1 MARESESGLPIEPVY
16 GPDALTG
23 WDAEEKLGEPG
34 KYPFT
39 RGVYPTMYTGRPWTM
54 RQYAGFGTAMESNA
68 RYKQLIANGT
78 MGLSVAFDLPTQ
90 MGHDSDAP
98 IASGE
103 VGKVGVAIDSIDDMR
118 VLFGGIPLDKVSTSM
133 TINAPAALLL
143 LLYQL
148 VAEEQGVSADKLTG
162 TIQNDVL
169 KEYIA
174 RGTYIFPPKPSL
186 RLIADIFKYCKAE
199 IPKWN
204 TISISGYHMAEAGA
218 SPAQEIAFT
227 LADGIEYVRTAVAAG
242 MDVDDFAPR
251 LSFFFVA
258 RTTILEEVAKFRA
271 ARRIWARVMKEEF
284 GAKNPKSLML
294 RFHTQ
299 TAGVQLTAQQPEV
312 NLVRVAVQGLGAV
325 LGGTQSLHT
334 NSFDEAI
341 ALPTDKSARLAL
353 RTQQVLA
360 YETDVTAT
368 VDPFAGS
375 YVVEK
380 MTDDVEAAALELMGK
395 VEDLGGAVNAIEHGF
410 QKSEIERSAY
420 RIAQETDSGERVV
433 VGVNRFQLDE
443 EEPYEP
449 LRVDPAIEAQQA
461 DRLAKLRAE
470 RDQQAVDTALA
481 ALKKAAE
488 GEDNVLYP
496 MKDALRAGRRW
507 ARCATRCARSGVR
520 TCPRTPSEPGR
531 PLVRVPA
538 GDGGRPPGRAVGR
551 SARRPEPAQV
561 AADAL
566 RSGPG
571 PAHVPVRPHQ
581 EQARPVRPECRP
593 AHHPHRLRHVRGVDA
608 QRQQRPVRSA
618 EGVEEAYAVHGPVRR
633 PVPGPHRA
641 LGDRRPGLRR
651 QGRVPVA
658 QPQLPCR
665 PAAPHLAPVD
675 AGRQLQH
682 PRGDRAPL
690 LLVTVQQS
698 GRGPA
703 RQHRAQLPAQVV
715 GVLDAGV
722 QALSAR
728 R

>member
-1 MARESESGLPIEPVY
+1 MTRESGGARSTESGLPIEPVY
-16 GPDALTG
+16 GPDTLAG
-23 WDAEEKLGEPG
+23 WDPAERLGEPG
-34 KYPFT
+34 EYPFT
-39 RGVYPTMYTGRPWTM
+39 RGVYPSMYTGRPWTM
-54 RQYAGFGTAMESNA
+54 RQYAGFGTATESNA
-68 RYKQLIANGT
+68 RYKRLIANGT

-148 VAEEQGVSADKLTG
+148 VAEEQGVSADRLTG

-186 RLIADIFKYCKAE
+186 RLIADIFKYCRAE

-258 RTTILEEVAKFRA
+258 RATILEEVAKFRA
-271 ARRIWARVMKEEF
+271 ARRIWARVMREEF

-312 NLVRVAVQGLGAV
+312 NLVRVAVQGLAAV

-380 MTDDVEAAALELMGK
+380 MTDDVEAAALELMRR

-420 RIAQETDSGERVV
+420 QVAQETDSGERVV

-461 DRLAKLRAE
+461 ERLAKLRAE
-470 RDQQAVDTALA
+470 RDQEAVDAALA
-481 ALKKAAE
+481 ALRKAA
-488 GEDNVLYP
+488 GGTGNVLYP
-496 MKDALRAGRRW
+496 MKDALRAR
-507 ARCATRCARSGVR
+507 AT
-520 TCPRTPSEPGR
+520 
-531 PLVRVPA
+531 
-538 GDGGRPPGRAVGR
+538 VG
-551 SARRPEPAQV
+551 EV
-561 AADAL
+561 CNAL
-566 RSGPG
+566 REVWGTYEPSD
-571 PAHVPVRPHQ
+571 VF
-581 EQARPVRPECRP
+581 
-593 AHHPHRLRHVRGVDA
+593 
-608 QRQQRPVRSA
+608 
-618 EGVEEAYAVHGPVRR
+618 
-633 PVPGPHRA
+633 
-641 LGDRRPGLRR
+641 
-651 QGRVPVA
+651 
-658 QPQLPCR
+658 
-665 PAAPHLAPVD
+665 
-675 AGRQLQH
+675 
-682 PRGDRAPL
+682 
-690 LLVTVQQS
+690 
-698 GRGPA
+698 
-703 RQHRAQLPAQVV
+703 
-715 GVLDAGV
+715 
-722 QALSAR
+722 
-728 R
+728 

>member
-1 MARESESGLPIEPVY
+1 MTRESESGLPIEPVY
-16 GPDALTG
+16 GPDALDG
-23 WDAEEKLGEPG
+23 WSPGEKLGEPG
-34 KYPFT
+34 AYPFT
-39 RGVYPTMYTGRPWTM
+39 RGVYPSMYTGRPWTM
-54 RQYAGFGTAMESNA
+54 RQYAGFGTATESNA

-78 MGLSVAFDLPTQ
+78 TGLSVAFDLPTQ

-118 VLFGGIPLDKVSTSM
+118 VLFDGIPLDRVSTSM

-148 VAEEQGVSADKLTG
+148 VGEEQGVPARKLTG

-174 RGTYIFPPKPSL
+174 RGTYIFPPGPSL
-186 RLIADIFKYCKAE
+186 RLIADIFKYCRAE

-242 MDVDDFAPR
+242 MDIDDFAPR

-284 GAKNPKSLML
+284 GAENPKSLML

-312 NLVRVAVQGLGAV
+312 NLVRVAVQGLAAV

-375 YVVEK
+375 YVVET
-380 MTDDVEAAALELMGK
+380 MTDEVEAAALELMAK
-395 VEDLGGAVNAIEHGF
+395 VEDMGGAVSAIERGF

-420 RIAQETDSGERVV
+420 RIALETDSAERVV

-449 LRVDPAIEAQQA
+449 LRVDPAIEAEQA
-461 DRLAKLRAE
+461 ARLAKLRAD
-470 RDQQAVDTALA
+470 RDQGAVDTALA
-481 ALKKAAE
+481 RLRKAAE
-488 GEDNVLYP
+488 GTENVLYP
-496 MKDALRAGRRW
+496 MKDALRAR
-507 ARCATRCARSGVR
+507 AT
-520 TCPRTPSEPGR
+520 
-531 PLVRVPA
+531 
-538 GDGGRPPGRAVGR
+538 VG
-551 SARRPEPAQV
+551 EV
-561 AADAL
+561 CDAL
-566 RSGPG
+566 REVWGRY
-571 PAHVPVRPHQ
+571 VPS
-581 EQARPVRPECRP
+581 
-593 AHHPHRLRHVRGVDA
+593 DA
-608 QRQQRPVRSA
+608 F
-618 EGVEEAYAVHGPVRR
+618 
-633 PVPGPHRA
+633 
-641 LGDRRPGLRR
+641 
-651 QGRVPVA
+651 
-658 QPQLPCR
+658 
-665 PAAPHLAPVD
+665 
-675 AGRQLQH
+675 
-682 PRGDRAPL
+682 
-690 LLVTVQQS
+690 
-698 GRGPA
+698 
-703 RQHRAQLPAQVV
+703 
-715 GVLDAGV
+715 
-722 QALSAR
+722 
-728 R
+728 

>member
-1 MARESESGLPIEPVY
+1 MTRESESGLPIEPVY
-16 GPDALTG
+16 GPEALAG
-23 WDAEEKLGEPG
+23 WDPAERLGQPG
-34 KYPFT
+34 GYPYT
-39 RGVYPTMYTGRPWTM
+39 RGVYPSMYTGRPWTM
-54 RQYAGFGTAMESNA
+54 RQYAGFGTASESNA

-98 IASGE
+98 LAHGE

-118 VLFGGIPLDKVSTSM
+118 VLFDGIPLDKVSTSM

-148 VAEEQGVSADKLTG
+148 VGEEQGVPAGKLTG

-186 RLIADIFKYCKAE
+186 RLIADIFAYCKAE

-227 LADGIEYVRTAVAAG
+227 LADGIEYVRTAIAAG

-251 LSFFFVA
+251 LSFFFVS

-271 ARRIWARVMKEEF
+271 ARRIWARVMREEF

-312 NLVRVAVQGLGAV
+312 NLVRVAVQGLAAV

-380 MTDDVEAAALELMGK
+380 LTDDVEAAALDLMAR
-395 VEDLGGAVNAIEHGF
+395 VEDLGGAVAAIEHGF
-410 QKSEIERSAY
+410 QKSEIERNAY
-420 RIAQETDSGERVV
+420 RIALETDSGERVV
-433 VGVNRFQLDE
+433 VGVNRFKLDE

-449 LRVDPAIEAQQA
+449 LRVDPAIEARQA
-461 DRLAKLRAE
+461 ARLTALRAE
-470 RDQQAVDTALA
+470 RDSAAVDAALA
-481 ALKKAAE
+481 ALQKAAGGTE
-488 GEDNVLYP
+488 NVLYP
-496 MKDALRAGRRW
+496 MRDALRAR
-507 ARCATRCARSGVR
+507 AT
-520 TCPRTPSEPGR
+520 
-531 PLVRVPA
+531 
-538 GDGGRPPGRAVGR
+538 VG
-551 SARRPEPAQV
+551 EV
-561 AADAL
+561 CDAL
-566 RSGPG
+566 RAVWGTY
-571 PAHVPVRPHQ
+571 VPS
-581 EQARPVRPECRP
+581 
-593 AHHPHRLRHVRGVDA
+593 D
-608 QRQQRPVRSA
+608 
-618 EGVEEAYAVHGPVRR
+618 
-633 PVPGPHRA
+633 
-641 LGDRRPGLRR
+641 
-651 QGRVPVA
+651 
-658 QPQLPCR
+658 
-665 PAAPHLAPVD
+665 
-675 AGRQLQH
+675 
-682 PRGDRAPL
+682 
-690 LLVTVQQS
+690 TF
-698 GRGPA
+698 
-703 RQHRAQLPAQVV
+703 
-715 GVLDAGV
+715 
-722 QALSAR
+722 
-728 R
+728 